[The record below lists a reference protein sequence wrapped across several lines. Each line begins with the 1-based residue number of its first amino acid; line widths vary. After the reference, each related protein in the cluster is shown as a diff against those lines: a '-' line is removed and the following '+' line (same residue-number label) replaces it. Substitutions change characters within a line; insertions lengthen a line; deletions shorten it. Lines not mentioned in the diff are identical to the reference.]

1 MRKILIMLTLSLCFT
16 YSMADVTGEV
26 KGQVTDENGLP
37 LPGVSITIKGLS
49 TGTSTD
55 IDGFYTLNIQE
66 PNSILVF
73 TFVGY
78 KRQEVK
84 VTSKTL
90 NIKMIPD
97 EQLLDE
103 VIVVGYGTQRKG
115 SVTGSVAQVNTK
127 EIMQSPVGTISN
139 MVAGKLPGLVFK
151 QSSGE
156 PGSDGASLNIRGA
169 SSFASSNAPVVIVD
183 GIRRSFDQLDPEEI
197 ESVTILKDA
206 SAAAV
211 YGLQAAAGVILVTT
225 KKGSEGKPRIK
236 LSSSMSLSQSTMF
249 PEFLD
254 GPEYAYWYNKA
265 RMLNGKE
272 PLFSNEQID
281 LMINGDPEGKWG
293 NTNWIDELLQMGETL
308 HTNISIDGGNDNI
321 KYFFT
326 AGYYDQKGSVKN
338 INFNRYNFR
347 TNIDAKINKDL
358 RISVGLGGRKQD
370 KMAPTFSTEKN
381 TWNNVFQQAMRAH
394 PYMPKTYNGYPTGNR
409 TNGPIVSPISAV
421 EQSGYRN
428 NQANYFESNLSI
440 NWDLPW
446 ITKGL
451 SLNFTGSYDN
461 SYTFAKAYQIPY
473 KIAQSS
479 ITETGISYQ
488 IVDSSVGVLGQLAEN
503 FSQSGFLTLNTNL
516 NYNRTFGKHSFT
528 GLLLYEQYR
537 TISNNHKITAR
548 GFDFVEL
555 DELNYAQEIHPSAD
569 AYGGTSNIVPNAGF
583 VGRLN
588 YAFDNKYLF
597 EISGRYDG
605 SYKFAKD
612 MRWTLFPAA
621 SIGWRLSEESF
632 FRDAVPAVSNLKL
645 RASVGKLGNDRGVNS
660 YIFLN
665 TLSRVSNA
673 PSIVIGDDAQLAY
686 QTNSLANPD
695 LKWETATI
703 YNAGFE
709 ANFWHDLLGIEFDVF
724 YKVTK
729 DILESQ
735 GGTFAPSVGGYY
747 PSTINTGKTDNRGFE
762 LVLNHNNRIGSFN
775 YGARFNLQ
783 WHKNRYLSVTDS
795 PNIQSHLVRNGRA
808 LGEKHGLVALGI
820 FQTDEEAQ
828 NWPSI
833 FGDNRAGD
841 IKYLDVNGDGK
852 LTYQDDR
859 MWIAGSNVPKLFSSL
874 SLYADYKGFDFS
886 VMFQGAAQ
894 SEYALS
900 GYYPNLGY
908 DNTEFTSPFF
918 QLGNAPKYLVEN
930 SWTPDNR
937 DAKYPRLSDIKVQN
951 NKWASTLWIVDG
963 SYLRLKNAQLGYTI
977 PQQLIS
983 KIGIDRCRV
992 YVAGG
997 NLFTLTEFQYMDPEA
1012 PDVSNGFYPQQKVYS
1027 FGLELT
1033 F

>member
-16 YSMADVTGEV
+16 YSMANVTGEI
-26 KGQVTDENGLP
+26 KGLVIDENNLP
-37 LPGVSITIKGLS
+37 LPGVSVFVKGLS
-49 TGTSTD
+49 IGTSTD
-55 IDGFYTLNIQE
+55 VDGFFTLNIKD

-78 KRQEVK
+78 KSQEVR
-84 VTSKTL
+84 VTSRTL
-90 NIKMIPD
+90 NVKMVPD

-115 SVTGSVAQVNTK
+115 SVTGSVAQVNTR
-127 EIMQSPVGTISN
+127 EIMQSPIGTISN

-151 QSSGE
+151 QDSGE

-169 SSFASSNAPVVIVD
+169 SSFASSNSPVVIVD
-183 GIRRSFDQLDPEEI
+183 GIRRSFDQLDPQEI

-236 LSSSMSLSQSTMF
+236 LSSSLSLSQSTMF
-249 PEFLD
+249 PEFLN

-265 RMLNGKE
+265 RMLNGKD
-272 PLFSNEQID
+272 PLFTNEQIN

-293 NTNWIDELLQMGETL
+293 NTNWIDELLQTGETL
-308 HTNISIDGGNDNI
+308 HTNISIDGGNENI

-338 INFNRYNFR
+338 IDFNRYNFR

-358 RISVGLGGRKQD
+358 RVSVGIGGRKQD

-394 PYMPKTYNGYPTGNR
+394 PYMPKTYNGYPSGNR
-409 TNGPIVSPISAV
+409 TNGPLVSPISAI

-428 NQANYFESNLSI
+428 NQANYFESNLSV

-446 ITKGL
+446 LTKGL

-461 SYTFAKAYQIPY
+461 SYTFAKSYQTPY

-479 ITETGISYQ
+479 ITETGINYQ
-488 IVDSSVGVLGQLAEN
+488 IVDSSIGVFGQLAEN

-516 NYNRTFGKHSFT
+516 NYKRTFGKHGFS

-555 DELNYAQEIHPSAD
+555 DELNYAQEIHPSAE
-569 AYGGTSNIVPNAGF
+569 AYGGTSSIVPNAGF
-583 VGRLN
+583 VGRVN

-597 EISGRYDG
+597 EVSGRYDG
-605 SYKFAKD
+605 SYKFARDK
-612 MRWTLFPAA
+612 RWTLFPAA
-621 SIGWRLSEESF
+621 SIGWRLSEEDF
-632 FRDAVPAVSNLKL
+632 FKDAVPAVSNLKL

-673 PSIVIGDDAQLAY
+673 PSIVIGDNAQLAY
-686 QTNSLANPD
+686 QTNSLANTD

-709 ANFWHDLLGIEFDVF
+709 ANLWNDLLGIELDVF

-783 WHKNRYLSVTDS
+783 WHKNRYLSVRES

-874 SLYADYKGFDFS
+874 NLFADYKGFDFS
-886 VMFQGAAQ
+886 VMFQGAALT
-894 SEYALS
+894 EYALS
-900 GYYPNLGY
+900 GYYPSIGY

-930 SWTPDNR
+930 SWTPDNKN
-937 DAKYPRLSDIKVQN
+937 AKYPRLSDMKIQN

-963 SYLRLKNAQLGYTI
+963 SYLRLKNTQLGYTI
-977 PQQLIS
+977 PRQLIS

-992 YVAGG
+992 YVSGG